1 MSKKNKKK
9 FSPEMAQSGR
19 PVTAAVAIRDV
30 NDKYSSYPSDGLT
43 PVKLARIFKEADA
56 GDLFRQMELF
66 EEMESKDPHL
76 FSQLQTR
83 KLAVTGLDWEVQ
95 PFSQDETDQKIA
107 AFVDE
112 QLKELDGFSDNI
124 MDILDAIGKGI
135 SFQEIEWNYRN
146 GHVVVENIEYVHQ
159 KKFYYDS
166 MTDELM
172 VHTDDYPGGIP
183 LPDNKFI
190 VHKYKARSGHPSKY
204 GVLRVVAWMF
214 LFKNYDVKDW
224 VSFCEVYG
232 MPLRLGK
239 YDATASQ
246 KDKDALM
253 DAIVKMGTDAAGMVP
268 SGTDIQFIESN
279 KQSSV
284 DIYEKLARYCDEQM
298 SKAIVGQTLTSDSGG
313 SYAQSK
319 THNDVRQDLTEADC
333 KAVMETIRRDLIRP
347 LVEFNFGSGA
357 HIPYFSLNSAD
368 TDDLKETAEIVSTL
382 AATGLEIPKPWL
394 YKKFNIPS
402 PEKGENTIGQAP
414 TAPASGPP
422 GTGGGFQGWPMKQ
435 MRLKADAGRADG
447 QKVLDGLE
455 AAVTGH
461 SREFFH
467 QMLSPILKMVDHC
480 SSLED
485 LQAELQDEKVL
496 KNLYHA
502 MDVKEFDRLVE
513 KVMYVSNMLG
523 RMQDG

>member
-1 MSKKNKKK
+1 MILMKKKNKKK
-9 FSPEMAQSGR
+9 FLPEMAKSDR
-19 PVTAAVAIRDV
+19 PVMAAVAIRDV
-30 NDKYSSYPSDGLT
+30 NGKYSSYPSDGLT
-43 PVKLARIFKEADA
+43 PEKLARIFKEADS

-66 EEMESKDPHL
+66 EEMESKDTHL

-95 PFSQDETDQKIA
+95 PFSQEQTDQQIA
-107 AFVDE
+107 AFVEE

-135 SFQEIEWNYRN
+135 SFQEIEWAYRD
-146 GHVVVENIEYVHQ
+146 GHVVIDNIEYVHQ

-172 VHTDDYPGGIP
+172 IRTDDYPEGIP
-183 LPDNKFI
+183 LPENKFI
-190 VHKYKARSGHPSKY
+190 IHKYKARSGHPSKY
-204 GVLRVVAWMF
+204 GVLRVVAWMY

-232 MPLRLGK
+232 MPLRLGT
-239 YDATASQ
+239 YDATTSE
-246 KDKDALM
+246 KDKAALM
-253 DAIVKMGTDAAGMVP
+253 DAIVKMGTDAAGIVP
-268 SGTDIQFIESN
+268 AGTDIKFIESN

-333 KAVMETIRRDLIRP
+333 KAVMETVRRDLIRP
-347 LVEFNFGSGA
+347 LVEFNFGFGA

-368 TDDLKETAEIVSTL
+368 TDDLKETSEIISTL

-394 YKKFNIPS
+394 YKKFNIPA
-402 PEKGENTIGQAP
+402 PEEGEETIGKVP
-414 TAPASGPP
+414 VLPP
-422 GTGGGFQGWPMKQ
+422 GVDGASPADTMQLK
-435 MRLKADAGRADG
+435 LKANSGSQGSQQQLDA
-447 QKVLDGLE
+447 LE
-455 AAVTGH
+455 TAALNQ
-461 SREFFH
+461 SKEFFR
-467 QMLSPILKMVDHC
+467 QMFEPVLELVENCDNLETLQ
-480 SSLED
+480 SSLK
-485 LQAELQDEKVL
+485 DEKAL
-496 KNLYHA
+496 RKLYES
-502 MDVKEFDRLVE
+502 MNVKEFDRLVE

-523 RMQDG
+523 RTQ

>member
-9 FSPEMAQSGR
+9 FSPEMAKSGR

-66 EEMESKDPHL
+66 EEMESKDTHL

-95 PFSQDETDQKIA
+95 PFSQDEADQQVA
-107 AFVDE
+107 TFVEE

-135 SFQEIEWNYRN
+135 SFQEIGWDYRE
-146 GHVVVENIEYVHQ
+146 GRVVVDNIEYVHQ

-166 MTDELM
+166 MTDELIIR
-172 VHTDDYPGGIP
+172 TDDYPGGIP

-190 VHKYKARSGHPSKY
+190 IHKYKARSGHSSKY
-204 GVLRVVAWMF
+204 GVLRVVAWMY

-232 MPLRLGK
+232 MPLRLGT
-239 YDATASQ
+239 YDATASE
-246 KDKDALM
+246 KDKTALM
-253 DAIVKMGTDAAGMVP
+253 DAIVKMGTDAAGIVP
-268 SGTDIQFIESN
+268 SGTDIKFIESN

-284 DIYEKLARYCDEQM
+284 DIYERLARFCDEQM

-319 THNDVRQDLTEADC
+319 THNDVRKDLTEADC
-333 KAVMETIRRDLIRP
+333 KAVMETVRRDLIRP
-347 LVEFNFGSGA
+347 LVEFNFGVRA
-357 HIPYFSLNSAD
+357 HVPYFVLNATD
-368 TDDLKETAEIVSTL
+368 TDDLKETAEIVNTL
-382 AATGLEIPKPWL
+382 AATGLEIPKSWL
-394 YKKFNIPS
+394 YKKFNIPA
-402 PEKGENTIGQAP
+402 PEKGEETIGK
-414 TAPASGPP
+414 APAAPGMQGMGQP
-422 GTGGGFQGWPMKQ
+422 GTGMFQGL
-435 MRLKADAGRADG
+435 RLKADGKEADG
-447 QKVLDGLE
+447 QRVLDRLEE
-455 AAVTGH
+455 AAVKQ
-461 SREFFH
+461 SSAFFR
-467 QMLSPILKMVDHC
+467 QMMSPVLELVEHC
-480 SSLED
+480 DSLEG
-485 LQAELQDEKVL
+485 LQEQLKDEEALRQLYNAMKV
-496 KNLYHA
+496 K
-502 MDVKEFDRLVE
+502 DFDQLVE
-513 KVMYVSNMLG
+513 QVMYVSNMLG

>member
-9 FSPEMAQSGR
+9 FSPEMAKSGK
-19 PVTAAVAIRDV
+19 PVMAAVAIRDV

-43 PVKLARIFKEADA
+43 PVKLAQIFKEADA

-66 EEMESKDPHL
+66 EEMESKDTHL

-95 PFSQDETDQKIA
+95 PFSQEEPDQQIA
-107 AFVDE
+107 TFVEE
-112 QLKELDGFSDNI
+112 QLKELDGFSDNL

-135 SFQEIEWNYRN
+135 SFQEIEWAYRD
-146 GHVVVENIEYVHQ
+146 GHVVVDNIEYVHQ

-166 MTDELM
+166 ITDELM
-172 VHTDDYPGGIP
+172 IRTDDYPEGIL
-183 LPDNKFI
+183 LPENKFI
-190 VHKYKARSGHPSKY
+190 IHKYKARSGHPSKY
-204 GVLRVVAWMF
+204 GVLRVVAWMY

-232 MPLRLGK
+232 MPLRLGT
-239 YDATASQ
+239 YDATASE
-246 KDKDALM
+246 KDKAALM
-253 DAIVKMGTDAAGMVP
+253 DAIVKMGTDAAGIVP
-268 SGTDIQFIESN
+268 SGTDIKFIESN

-347 LVEFNFGSGA
+347 LVEFNFGFGT

-368 TDDLKETAEIVSTL
+368 TDDLKETSEIISTL
-382 AATGLEIPKPWL
+382 ATTGLEIPKPWL
-394 YKKFNIPS
+394 YKKFNIPA
-402 PEKGENTIGQAP
+402 PEKGEETIGKAP
-414 TAPASGPP
+414 VAAAPP
-422 GTGGGFQGWPMKQ
+422 GHPGMESQGWPMKF
-435 MRLKADAGRADG
+435 KADIRTQNG
-447 QKVLDGLE
+447 QQVLDGLQE
-455 AAVTGH
+455 AAL
-461 SREFFH
+461 SQSKEFFR
-467 QMLSPILKMVDHC
+467 QMFEPVLELIENCD
-480 SSLED
+480 SLEALQGD
-485 LQAELQDEKVL
+485 LKDEKAIR
-496 KNLYHA
+496 KLYES
-502 MDVKEFDRLVE
+502 MNVKEFDRLVE

-523 RMQDG
+523 RMQ